1 MTEQENL
8 ELQIRTYDANYRAGT
23 PICTDAAYDKLV
35 EELVQKFPDSELLKK
50 GVVQVAESD

>member
-23 PICTDAAYDKLV
+23 PICTDEAYDRLV
-35 EELVQKFPDSELLKK
+35 EELPQKFPDSILLKK
-50 GVVQVAESD
+50 E